1 MHIFTYTQLVRS
13 LTMHHMGGFRGGA
26 RGRCDDMAYATIDP
40 ATNAEVRTF
49 PSLSDEEADRA
60 VERAHATF
68 LQWRELSVS
77 ERASKVKRAGE
88 LMLERKDEFAR
99 IVTLEMG
106 KRFVEAQAEV
116 DLSAAILRY
125 YGDNAAS
132 FLRQENIDVKNGD
145 AEVLYQPL
153 GVILGVEPWN
163 FPLYQVVRLAAPNLA
178 LGNTILIKHA
188 SNCPQNAL
196 LLAQLFVDAGVP
208 EGAYTNVFIDSKQI
222 RRVIENPLVR
232 GASLTGSEQA
242 GASVGEIAGRNLKK
256 VVLELGGSD
265 PFIVLDAGNIERT
278 IRNAAMGR
286 LANTGQ
292 SCIAAKR
299 FIVVDDVYDAFLDGL
314 RAAFAKLKPGDPMDP
329 QTTLGPLSSERA
341 AVELVGQVEEAVG
354 KGASVVVGGGRVN
367 RPGAFVE
374 ATILTDVTPEM
385 NVYREELFG
394 PVAVVYKVA
403 DDDAAV
409 ALANDSPYGL
419 GGAVFCS
426 DAARARKVAERI
438 ESGMVWINSPTGSSP
453 ELPFG
458 GVKRS
463 GFGRELS
470 SHAITEF
477 ANMKLIRTL
486 PAGKGPAAKVVG

>member
-1 MHIFTYTQLVRS
+1 
-13 LTMHHMGGFRGGA
+13 
-26 RGRCDDMAYATIDP
+26 
-40 ATNAEVRTF
+40 
-49 PSLSDEEADRA
+49 
-60 VERAHATF
+60 
-68 LQWRELSVS
+68 
-77 ERASKVKRAGE
+77 
-88 LMLERKDEFAR
+88 
-99 IVTLEMG
+99 
-106 KRFVEAQAEV
+106 
-116 DLSAAILRY
+116 
-125 YGDNAAS
+125 
-132 FLRQENIDVKNGD
+132 
-145 AEVLYQPL
+145 
-153 GVILGVEPWN
+153 
-163 FPLYQVVRLAAPNLA
+163 
-178 LGNTILIKHA
+178 
-188 SNCPQNAL
+188 
-196 LLAQLFVDAGVP
+196 
-208 EGAYTNVFIDSKQI
+208 
-222 RRVIENPLVR
+222 
-232 GASLTGSEQA
+232 
-242 GASVGEIAGRNLKK
+242 
-256 VVLELGGSD
+256 
-265 PFIVLDAGNIERT
+265 VLDATNLERT

-385 NVYREELFG
+385 NVYLEELFG

-486 PAGKGPAAKVVG
+486 PAGQGPAAKVVG